1 MSITKKQRWICNL
14 CTDLFPFNHILD
26 DSIFLENVSNCDNKQ
41 WKLNYD
47 TLIFNPFE
55 LYPSFTGHGDSLPC
69 DEYDPDLHYYN
80 HVQDVSN
87 LCDSKY
93 FDVTELNSRISEMQM
108 SNQFS
113 MFHCNIRSATKM
125 VTILVHS

>member
-1 MSITKKQRWICNL
+1 MWFIANKQRWICNL

-47 TLIFNPFE
+47 NLIFNPFE
-55 LYPSFTGHGDSLPC
+55 LYPSFTGHGDS
-69 DEYDPDLHYYN
+69 Y

-113 MFHCNIRSATKM
+113 MFHSNIRSATKM